1 MTIIIKV
8 KKDQK
13 QQLDHLKW
21 EMDKAENIKK
31 EMKATFLVSASL
43 LKLRGGGTTICK
55 KKHHIILLYSLLCL
69 YGLVSVSENMHIRY
83 TCE

>member
-43 LKLRGGGTTICK
+43 LKLRGGAGTICK
-55 KKHHIILLYSLLCL
+55 KKHSYIPSLQPLML
-69 YGLVSVSENMHIRY
+69 MRVSK
-83 TCE
+83 CK